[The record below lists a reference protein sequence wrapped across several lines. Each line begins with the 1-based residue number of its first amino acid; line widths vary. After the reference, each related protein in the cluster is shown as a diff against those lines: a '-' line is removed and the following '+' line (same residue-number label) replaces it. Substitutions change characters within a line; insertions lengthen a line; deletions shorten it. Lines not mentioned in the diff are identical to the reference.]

1 MLNKE
6 GKKIKEETLIKHI
19 SQYMLENPK
28 LTEADI
34 AKLFSKAKQE
44 ASLLSIPTYHP
55 LHVSDKSEIS
65 DEFKESITKVNV
77 KKALNDEST
86 FVEEY
91 E

>member
-19 SQYMLENPK
+19 GQYMLENPQ

-34 AKLFSKAKQE
+34 TKLFKKAKQE
-44 ASLLSIPTYHP
+44 ANLLSIPTYHP
-55 LHVSDKSEIS
+55 LQVSNKSEIS
-65 DEFKESITKVNV
+65 DEFKESITKVNAI
-77 KKALNDEST
+77 KALRDEST